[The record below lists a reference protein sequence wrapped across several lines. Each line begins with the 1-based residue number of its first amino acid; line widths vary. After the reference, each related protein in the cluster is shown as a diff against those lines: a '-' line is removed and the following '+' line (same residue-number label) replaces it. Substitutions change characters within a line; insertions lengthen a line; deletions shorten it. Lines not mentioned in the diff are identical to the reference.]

1 MAKNLVIVESP
12 AKAKTIEGYL
22 GKDFVVKSSY
32 GHVRDLAKKGTAID
46 IENNFAPNYEV
57 SADKKQIVAELKK
70 LAKAADVI
78 WLATDEDRE
87 GEAISWHLY
96 ETLDLAKKETK
107 RITFNEIT
115 KTAVLA
121 SIEKP
126 REINQELVNAQQAR
140 RVLDR
145 LVGFE
150 LSPVL
155 WRKVK
160 PSLSAGRVQS
170 VAVRLIVEREKEII
184 AFQNNSFF
192 RVNGSFLK
200 GNERISCEL
209 NKQFD
214 EQKEVQNF
222 LAQIADVDFSVQD
235 VTMKPAV
242 KSPTAPFT
250 TSTLQQEASLK
261 LGFSVSRTMGV
272 AQRLY
277 EAGKITYMRTDSVNL
292 SDTAIEGAKSEIL
305 RAYGKEYSNPKK
317 YVSKNANAQEA
328 HEAIRPTD
336 FSAHTTSG
344 ESDQVRLYELI
355 WKRSIASQMSQ
366 AKLERTTIKIGNK
379 SIKEIFQAKGEVIK
393 FDGFL
398 RVYLESNIDDDEDE
412 ENDEKSNL
420 LPAVSKGDALNRN
433 WVRATQRYTRPPAR
447 YVEASLVKK
456 LEELGIGRPSTYA
469 PTISTI
475 QKRGYVEKQER
486 DGEERAYNVLTLT
499 DDGVKVEELTE
510 ITGRDKNK
518 LSPTDIGIVVTD
530 FLTEHFGKIL
540 DYNFTAKV
548 EAEFDEIANGLKEWT
563 SMIKDFYIPFHATV
577 ENTLENSD
585 RASGERAL
593 GEHPKSGRKII
604 ARIGRFGPMVQIG
617 DEQEDGEKPQFA
629 SLRTGQSINQITLE
643 EALELFEFPKN
654 LGVFDGEEVVV
665 ALGRFGPYV
674 KYQEMFVSIP
684 KGEDVGSI
692 EIDRAIELI
701 KEKLEADAPIAEY
714 EGLPVQKGTGRF
726 GPFIKW
732 NEIFINVN
740 KKYDFD
746 NLSKGDIKELVESKK
761 QKEIDKM
768 IHNWEKEGI
777 SVQKARWGRFNIVK
791 GKLKIEL
798 PKTFNVDT
806 LTLNKVEEMIEAKK
820 PKQKAAKK
828 KPAVK
833 KSAKK

>member
-366 AKLERTTIKIGNK
+366 AKLERTTIKIGNI

-398 RVYLESNIDDDEDE
+398 RVYLVSNVDDDEDE

-746 NLSKGDIKELVESKK
+746 NLSKGDIKELIESKK